1 MKSKVR
7 SINTFLNKL
16 ENYSKTEHIKAFHMT
31 HFILKVINSHSHTP
45 SYILVKSKNNIDME
59 TFLKASRRQIQAKFT
74 C

>member
-16 ENYSKTEHIKAFHMT
+16 ENYSKTEHIKA

-45 SYILVKSKNNIDME
+45 SYIVVKFKNNMDME
-59 TFLKASRRQIQAKFT
+59 TYLKASRREIKEKFT